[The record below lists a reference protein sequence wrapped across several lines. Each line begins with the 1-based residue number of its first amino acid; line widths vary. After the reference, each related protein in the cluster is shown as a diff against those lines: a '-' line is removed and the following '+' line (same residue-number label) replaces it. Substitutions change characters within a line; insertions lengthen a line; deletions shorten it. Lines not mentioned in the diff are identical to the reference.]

1 MMRDCLAVVITYPV
15 DGWDSKRRNARTQRT
30 RPPADK
36 TKRLLTPLSF
46 PTWVVPENQPVP
58 NYYCSVEV
66 LDFTALR
73 PYAVVTFATTTEG
86 PVKFTNVRELK
97 TKTSEMLRT
106 VERGNTVLVTTHGR
120 PTAML
125 VPVTEDDIEDVL
137 LAYSP
142 KLRKKIEEGLKD
154 IRAGRTM
161 PLSSYKAKRG
171 KKKAR
176 TA

>member
-1 MMRDCLAVVITYPV
+1 LQLQERVV
-15 DGWDSKRRNARTQRT
+15 R
-30 RPPADK
+30 
-36 TKRLLTPLSF
+36 
-46 PTWVVPENQPVP
+46 
-58 NYYCSVEV
+58 
-66 LDFTALR
+66 
-73 PYAVVTFATTTEG
+73 
-86 PVKFTNVRELK
+86 FTNVRELK

-125 VPVTEDDIEDVL
+125 VPVTEDDIEDAL

-154 IRAGRTM
+154 IRAGRSM
-161 PLSSYKAKRG
+161 SLSDYKATRRR
-171 KKKAR
+171 KKVR

>member
-1 MMRDCLAVVITYPV
+1 LQPQEEVI
-15 DGWDSKRRNARTQRT
+15 
-30 RPPADK
+30 
-36 TKRLLTPLSF
+36 
-46 PTWVVPENQPVP
+46 
-58 NYYCSVEV
+58 
-66 LDFTALR
+66 
-73 PYAVVTFATTTEG
+73 
-86 PVKFTNVRELK
+86 VKFANVRELK

-125 VPVTEDDIEDVL
+125 VPVTEEDIEDAL

-161 PLSSYKAKRG
+161 ALSDYKVKRSR
-171 KKKAR
+171 KKVRHA
-176 TA
+176 

>member
-1 MMRDCLAVVITYPV
+1 
-15 DGWDSKRRNARTQRT
+15 
-30 RPPADK
+30 
-36 TKRLLTPLSF
+36 
-46 PTWVVPENQPVP
+46 
-58 NYYCSVEV
+58 
-66 LDFTALR
+66 
-73 PYAVVTFATTTEG
+73 VVTLATTG
-86 PVKFTNVRELK
+86 AIVKFTNVRELK
-97 TKTSEMLRT
+97 AKTSEMLRT

-154 IRAGRTM
+154 IRAGRSM
-161 PLSSYKAKRG
+161 SLSDYKARRNR
-171 KKKAR
+171 KKVR